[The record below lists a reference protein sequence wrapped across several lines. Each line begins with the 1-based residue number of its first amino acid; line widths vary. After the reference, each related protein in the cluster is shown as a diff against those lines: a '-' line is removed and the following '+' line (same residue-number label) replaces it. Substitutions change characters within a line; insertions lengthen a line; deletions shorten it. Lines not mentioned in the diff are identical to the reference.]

1 MAQPNPPAIVLDPI
15 KYLERLPEFSGDK
28 RDLYNFIT
36 LVDRVYPLLRQ
47 YDEMSQLVF
56 SDLIKSRL
64 RGKARETI
72 EINFHAQS
80 WTDLKNILMNNFG
93 EKYSVE
99 DLFDRM
105 RAVSFKTNT
114 IEFYNEIK
122 DKLRSL
128 NNKTSMIMGG
138 NAGAGQIAVNNM
150 QSALN
155 IFKEKI
161 PEPMRTILACRNPSS
176 LEDAMEILFKSGYAY
191 YGSKTVKTGNNS
203 NSITNKMKAENNI
216 RGQTDGHNNFSNK
229 QVYQNTHTRTNNQQ
243 PPNQH
248 YNPQY
253 QNNHN
258 PNLRQ
263 HHQQNPNNQNY
274 QKNSNNPNIQPR
286 QPNFYQNGQPNQ
298 RNNFLAAPEPMDVN
312 LVRNSEE
319 LYIPQDEPF
328 EQNFNDVISQ
338 QGQEDTEEFSLEDE
352 NTDDI
357 PQNFPLVASPE
368 NYRI

>member
-1 MAQPNPPAIVLDPI
+1 MTQPNPPSIVLDPI
-15 KYLERLPEFSGDK
+15 KYLERLPEFNGDK

-80 WTDLKNILMNNFG
+80 WTDVKKILMNNFG
-93 EKYSVE
+93 EKYSIE
-99 DLFDRM
+99 DLFDQM

-122 DKLRSL
+122 DKLRNL

-138 NAGAGQIAVNNM
+138 NTGAGQIATNNM

-161 PEPMRTILACRNPSS
+161 PEPMRTILACRNPST

-191 YGSKTVKTGNNS
+191 YGNKTVKPGNNS
-203 NSITNKMKAENNI
+203 YGTNNRLKIENNLN
-216 RGQTDGHNNFSNK
+216 RQSSGHSNSSNRQT
-229 QVYQNTHTRTNNQQ
+229 YQNSHTRTNNHQA
-243 PPNQH
+243 PNQH
-248 YNPQY
+248 YNPHY
-253 QNNHN
+253 QQNPNNHRHFSN
-258 PNLRQ
+258 PNWRQ
-263 HHQQNPNNQNY
+263 HNSHYQQNPNNQNY
-274 QKNSNNPNIQPR
+274 QRNFNSPNI
-286 QPNFYQNGQPNQ
+286 PNFHQNGQPNQ
-298 RNNFLAAPEPMDVN
+298 RNNFLPVPEPMDVN
-312 LVRNSEE
+312 LVHDSEE
-319 LYIPQDEPF
+319 PYIPQEASF
-328 EQNFNDVISQ
+328 EQYFDQ
-338 QGQEDTEEFSLEDE
+338 QEIQDTDSFE
-352 NTDDI
+352 T

-368 NYRI
+368 NYHI